1 MIAVAAD
8 FENINMAINK
18 SVAAIVVAF
27 VTGLS
32 PVSPAQEEI
41 GDMNQDGV
49 LNVFDVIELV
59 KVMLDCDICKAVM
72 WLDDTFAEFEVRNR
86 IHELGL
92 AIKCGDIRRLIG

>member
-1 MIAVAAD
+1 MCSSDLVEIL
-8 FENINMAINK
+8 I
-18 SVAAIVVAF
+18 AF

-32 PVSPAQEEI
+32 PVSPEQQEI

-92 AIKCGDIRRLIG
+92 VIKCGDIRRPIG